1 MGLGEVGRF
10 PASVPFSGLVFLD
23 AQPCLCIWQWEA
35 ALQPLQALGSRLGW
49 KRGISC
55 PSGYIP
61 TFARSLGHLGR
72 HRQNPGLWAPDL
84 EMPSF
89 SSRPTPRARSEE
101 ERRACQSAH
110 LIKQTFPFVEVR
122 ALGVTSFLTLPTTS
136 GCIWDPSSFW
146 HVVAGY
152 QRPRPLCQG
161 DLDCHQTGMTGTSP
175 YYHSKLF
182 TSMLSEVGLLE

>member
-1 MGLGEVGRF
+1 MAWNKSPGKGSGEQKAQEGLGQHLLPSHTSGAFWGKQASKQGMGLGGVGCF

-35 ALQPLQALGSRLGW
+35 ALQPLQAFGNGLGW

-55 PSGYIP
+55 SSGYIP
-61 TFARSLGHLGR
+61 TFAWSLGHLGG

-84 EMPSF
+84 GMPSF

-110 LIKQTFPFVEVR
+110 LIKVYFS
-122 ALGVTSFLTLPTTS
+122 LG
-136 GCIWDPSSFW
+136 
-146 HVVAGY
+146 
-152 QRPRPLCQG
+152 
-161 DLDCHQTGMTGTSP
+161 
-175 YYHSKLF
+175 
-182 TSMLSEVGLLE
+182 